1 MRIDCIIPAYNE
13 EKTIGNVIEVV
24 KQVDLVNDVIV
35 VNDGSADSTPLI
47 AKEKGVKLINMTTNM
62 GKGAAIKEGLKS
74 TDADI
79 ILLLDADLIGLTK
92 EHILDLLRPVI
103 ENEADMSIGIFSS
116 GRFATDLAQFVAPH
130 LSGQRAIKK
139 FVLNSLD
146 NMDMTRYGIEVA
158 LTRHVSKNGFRVKN
172 VELKDMTHVMK
183 EEKLGFKK
191 GFKARMKM
199 YFDILRCL
207 KT

>member
-1 MRIDCIIPAYNE
+1 MSIDCIIPAYNE
-13 EKTIGNVIEVV
+13 EKTIGNVIDVV
-24 KQVDLVNDVIV
+24 KKVKLVNNIIV
-35 VNDGSADSTPLI
+35 VNDGSVDNTSSI
-47 AKEKGVKLINMTTNM
+47 ARNKGVTVIDMITNM

-79 ILLLDADLIGLTK
+79 ILLLDADLIGLT
-92 EHILDLLRPVI
+92 EQHIIDLLQPVVN
-103 ENEADMSIGIFSS
+103 NEADMSIGIFSS

-139 FVLNSLD
+139 FVLKSLD

-158 LTRHVSKNGFRVKN
+158 LTKHVSKNGFKVKN

-191 GFKARMKM
+191 GFKARIKM

>member
-13 EKTIGNVIEVV
+13 EKTIGEVIDVV
-24 KQVDLVNDVIV
+24 KQVEIINNIIV
-35 VNDGSADSTPLI
+35 VNDGSMDSTSSI
-47 AKEKGVKLINMTTNM
+47 AKNKAVRVIDMDINK

-92 EHILDLLRPVI
+92 KHIIDLLQPVI
-103 ENEADMSIGIFSS
+103 KDEADMSIGIFNS
-116 GRFATDLAQFVAPH
+116 GRFATDLAQVVAPH

-158 LTRHVSKNGFRVKN
+158 LTKHVSKNGFRVKN

-199 YFDILRCL
+199 YIDILRCL